1 MLLCIALSR
10 RQELAFEPPVG
21 LGEVES
27 GVLQLRAWMK
37 ACGDQNIMVISGAG
51 LSTGACV
58 CAYVVCVHE
67 RERERERKEEERE
80 RVNLNPHLSLNANV
94 SIYALKF

>member
-10 RQELAFEPPVG
+10 RQVLAFEPPVG

-27 GVLQLRAWMK
+27 GALQLRAWMK
-37 ACGDQNIMVISGAG
+37 ACADQNILVISGAG

-58 CAYVVCVHE
+58 CIWCVCMRE
-67 RERERERKEEERE
+67 REREREKRGRARKSESESESASESECKRT
-80 RVNLNPHLSLNANV
+80 
-94 SIYALKF
+94 